1 MAGHSKWANIRHRKA
16 VIDARR
22 GKLFTRLAREIT
34 IAARLGGGDPEA
46 NPRLRLA
53 IENARAANMPTENIR
68 RAIQRGT
75 GELQSESGQLEEVL
89 YEGYG
94 PFGVALL
101 IEVVTDNRNRT
112 VSQLRSTLTRLGG
125 SLGES
130 GSVLWNFERRGVL
143 YVEAATVPEERMLE
157 YVLEAGAEDVVRAE
171 GDYIIYCAPSALA
184 HCQRFFLQQGLQ
196 VREAKLEWMPKS
208 SVRIEHRE
216 QAERLLKF
224 LEALEELDD
233 VQNVYSNFEMDDALL
248 ESLQHV

>member
-16 VIDARR
+16 VVDARR

-53 IENARAANMPTENIR
+53 IENARAANMPMENIR

-75 GELQSESGQLEEVL
+75 GELQGEQLEEVL

-101 IEVVTDNRNRT
+101 IEVATDNRNRT
-112 VSQLRSTLTRLGG
+112 VSLLRSTLNRLGG

-130 GSVLWNFERRGVL
+130 GSVLWNFERKGVI
-143 YVEAATVPEERMLE
+143 TVDAQGVSEDEMLE
-157 YVLEAGAEDVVRAE
+157 HVLEVGAD
-171 GDYIIYCAPSALA
+171 DYIRGEGSYIVYCAPDRLA
-184 HCQRFFLQQGLQ
+184 QCQRALQERGVQ
-196 VREAKLEWMPKS
+196 VQQAKLEYLPKS
-208 SVRIEHRE
+208 TVRIESRE

-224 LEALEELDD
+224 LETLEDLDD
-233 VQNVYSNFEMDDALL
+233 VQNVYSNFEMDDALM
-248 ESLQHV
+248 ESLQHA

>member
-16 VIDARR
+16 AVDARR

-53 IENARAANMPTENIR
+53 IENARAANMPMENIR

-75 GELQSESGQLEEVL
+75 GELQSEGGQLEEVL
-89 YEGYG
+89 YEGYA

-125 SLGES
+125 SLGET

-143 YVEAATVPEERMLE
+143 YVEAAAVSEEQMLE
-157 YVLEAGAEDVVRAE
+157 YALEAGAEDVVQSE
-171 GDYIIYCAPSALA
+171 GEYIVYCAPSALA
-184 HCQRFFLQQGLQ
+184 QCQRFFLQQGLH
-196 VREAKLEWMPKS
+196 VREAKLEWAPKS
-208 SVRIEHRE
+208 SVRIEQRE

-224 LEALEELDD
+224 LEAIEELDD

-248 ESLQHV
+248 ESLQHA

>member
-16 VIDARR
+16 IVDARR

-68 RAIQRGT
+68 RAILRGT
-75 GELQSESGQLEEVL
+75 GELQGEHLEEVL

-101 IEVVTDNRNRT
+101 IEVATDNRNRT
-112 VSQLRSTLTRLGG
+112 VSQLRSTLSRLGG
-125 SLGES
+125 NLGES

-143 YVEAATVPEERMLE
+143 YVEAGSLSEEELLE
-157 YVLEAGAEDVVRAE
+157 YALEAGADDVVK
-171 GDYIIYCAPSALA
+171 GDGNYIVYCPPSELA
-184 HCQRFFLQQGLQ
+184 HCQRFFQEHNL
-196 VREAKLEWMPKS
+196 VVKEAKLEWLPKTT
-208 SVRIEHRE
+208 VRIETRE

-224 LEALEELDD
+224 LETIEDLDD

-248 ESLQHV
+248 EELQHA